1 MPADP
6 SRAKCEIWI
15 ETSGFPWL
23 VWSHYAY
30 MKPSSMIV
38 IGCALVVAL
47 AACQQGEQTS
57 SNSGRNRFGY
67 RGTSEDPNSTKFA
80 TPTPTPDAYAT
91 PTPPTE
97 DAAKVTGPTPTPSP
111 TTATQT
117 REMAYG
123 TPVPGKPGFVTSPH
137 SPYAGYVDVRG
148 CPPGTE
154 VKCPYSGKIFLVP

>member
-1 MPADP
+1 
-6 SRAKCEIWI
+6 
-15 ETSGFPWL
+15 
-23 VWSHYAY
+23 
-30 MKPSSMIV
+30 MKPSSLIV

-47 AACQQGEQTS
+47 AACQQSNQTS

-67 RGTSEDPNSTKFA
+67 RGTDEDPNSTKFA

-91 PTPPTE
+91 PTPSPEIPGSAT
-97 DAAKVTGPTPTPSP
+97 APTPTPAP
-111 TTATQT
+111 TTAASTK
-117 REMAYG
+117 EMSYG

-148 CPPGTE
+148 FPPGTE